1 MKPKPTKAPPTKAEP
16 TTDMVVEAER
26 ALERAWSDE
35 TKHNDVPP
43 LTPDEIRVLRRW
55 VQDDR
60 DKRGDQ

>member
-1 MKPKPTKAPPTKAEP
+1 
-16 TTDMVVEAER
+16 MVVEAER